1 VIGAG
6 ALAAAGLSAVAVYC
20 AFPAARVPSPR
31 TGALA
36 WIAAGCGAAL
46 LLALALRPSVADLAL
61 GAVLGGAAVGV
72 LLLRGQV
79 RARAAVAERR
89 VLVQGFCEELSA
101 GLAAG
106 LPVTAALD
114 GAVGGPRGD
123 AVGGARGDAVGG
135 AHGREARGWTGLDG
149 LATTQRMGGSVPDA
163 LRRLARSP
171 GAGDLRLVAASWQVA
186 HRSGASLAA
195 ALDAVAGTVRE
206 RQRTRRMVASE
217 LASARATA
225 RLMAGL
231 PVFTLAM
238 GSGAGGDPVGF
249 LLATPLGLACLA
261 AGLLLTLC
269 GLWWIEAI
277 AAGIER
283 EVR

>member
-123 AVGGARGDAVGG
+123 AVGGA
-135 AHGREARGWTGLDG
+135 HGPEARGWTGLDG

-163 LRRLARSP
+163 LRRLARAP